1 MRRFTLFF
9 FALFAFLMAGAQSSL
24 PDLSTEDAP
33 TYYPI
38 KFQTGGAYLG
48 DQGAGKN
55 MLTVASSSDATQ
67 FQLIGTQSS
76 FILKSKLGNYVAF
89 NTTKSRFTTT
99 ATKSGA
105 VKLRI
110 INGKTNKYY
119 ELQREDQ
126 SQCMNQYGGQGAG
139 KELSEYTVGDVGNQ
153 LYFEGASNTL
163 ADMQTQYDNLV
174 SQIRAAAAYK
184 YFHTDATEA
193 VNAIPA
199 TTPTTK
205 ADLQAAIT
213 KLEAALAALNT
224 GTRQGTEIEGKQ
236 FFISSKAYP
245 NLFMYSKGTSMG
257 RNGSKYM
264 KNHLWVF
271 EKVEGQNGKYLLK
284 NVGDDLY
291 VAPIPTANN
300 KAVSLVSSKDE
311 AGVYTVVASATNGYC
326 MIYDESCSEANR
338 NSLHMQG
345 DGDNIVRWEKT
356 SEPSQFMLNE
366 ADNFIASLDTYYTIK
381 NGKGGYV
388 SLQNGYSDSK
398 GLTLSNSKAPS
409 SLDGLWHLIKNADN
423 TYSFISAGTT
433 SAGKI
438 LGIKGSEGSARTNMY
453 DTNELNSTITT
464 NFDGTFVL
472 DGTQPSYI
480 KLVGSSNNY
489 LNNRDGYL
497 ALWNSSLAAD
507 GDQGSQFYITPI
519 VPNDEFIYAEFNTVE
534 AGTRPTDISD
544 YALWY
549 NVPVAHTNVS
559 DTWMEYALPLGNGQ
573 IGATIRGGL
582 YKDEIQFNEKTL
594 FEGTN
599 GYCGSNSDQE
609 AQGRGWYQNF
619 GSIMVV
625 DKSNNFSLNDD
636 SKPAKSYVRY
646 LDIMNGVGGVNYKS
660 SDEATTYT
668 RRYFTSATD
677 KVLVAHYE
685 ANGTDKLNLKFTY
698 QPDARINASEVT
710 YNDATATFSGK
721 LNTVSYNTA
730 LKVFA
735 NDGATITTG
744 EDGIRVSNAQWAY
757 VMMAAATDYDATKK
771 GCVSG
776 ASAADIA
783 TTVQNR
789 LAAASAKDYT
799 TLYNDHVAAFS
810 NYMNRVDLKLATPC
824 TDKTTEDLVKYYAT
838 DANKTTNDG
847 LYLESLYF
855 QYGRYMTIGANLDGS
870 IHAPS
875 NLQGIWNDRSNT
887 QFWHCDIHAD
897 INVQMNYWPADPT
910 NLSEMH
916 LPFLNHIIDMASAPN
931 SPWVALAQ
939 RIKSGAKGW
948 TVAVE
953 NNIFGGSTTWCN
965 GSIKTLGAW
974 YCDHLWRYY
983 KYTLDRDFLK
993 RAIPVMYQNA
1003 LFTKSI
1009 ATKDSKGLYEIK
1021 GEWSPEHGPSDVTA
1035 FAQQTAYQGLKDLY
1049 LAHEALG
1056 DESPITAAQMTELD
1070 DLYKNFDKGLW
1081 VEQYNP
1087 GGVNWSEKKPCI
1099 SEWKNNALSEPGH
1112 RHLSHLMCLY
1122 PFNQVSAFATDADGV
1137 KFFQAAYNGQ
1147 IARNGDVTGWSM
1159 GWQTNT
1165 YARALD
1171 SDKAHYNLQR
1181 ALKHSTAYDIQMAG
1195 QGGCYYN
1202 LFDSHSPFQIDGNY
1216 GCTSGVAEMLLQSYD
1231 DVITILPAL
1240 PSAWPNGSVKGLK
1253 AQGNYN
1259 VDEEWTDGKATSAKV
1274 TNNLQEDRTVKVR
1287 YNNIVKAYDIKAGD
1301 TLELDLTNGLP
1312 TAIATITNGVKTQ
1325 KSIFDLSGRRVSK
1338 TAKGVYIVDGQ
1349 KVIF

>member
-24 PDLSTEDAP
+24 PDFSTEANP

-38 KFQTGGAYLG
+38 KFKTGGAYLG
-48 DQGAGKN
+48 DQGSGN
-55 MLTVASSSDATQ
+55 QMQTVSSNGDATQ
-67 FQLIGTQSS
+67 YQFIGTQSS
-76 FILKSKLGNYVAF
+76 FIMKSKLGNYVTF
-89 NTTKSRFTTT
+89 SNSFYSTS
-99 ATKSGA
+99 SNQSDA
-105 VKLRI
+105 VKLTI
-110 INGKTNKYY
+110 INGSADKYF
-119 ELQREDQ
+119 EIRRVGE
-126 SQCMNQYGGQGAG
+126 SQCLNQYQGQGVG
-139 KELSEYTVGDVGNQ
+139 RKLSEWTAGDTGNQ
-153 LYFEGASNTL
+153 LYFVGAEGTL
-163 ADMQTQYDNLV
+163 SDLQNEYNNLV
-174 SQIRAAAAYK
+174 TQIRDAASYK
-184 YFHTDATEA
+184 YFHADATEA

-205 ADLQAAIT
+205 EDLQAAIT
-213 KLEAALAALNT
+213 KLEAALTALNSAD
-224 GTRQGTEIEGKQ
+224 RQGTDLDGIYVI
-236 FFISSKAYP
+236 ISSKAYP
-245 NLFMYSKGTSMG
+245 NLFMYSKGSTMG
-257 RNGSKYM
+257 RDANKD
-264 KNHLWVF
+264 KANHVWTF
-271 EKVEGQNGKYLLK
+271 EKVEGQTGKYYIK
-284 NVGDDLY
+284 NLSSSAYAG
-291 VAPIPTANN
+291 PIPSKDNN
-300 KAVSLVSSKDE
+300 AVSMVSSKSE
-311 AGVYTVVASATNGYC
+311 AGVYTIAASTYNGYC
-326 MIYDESCSEANR
+326 TIVDESCS
-338 NSLHMQG
+338 NSSHNAMHMQG
-345 DGDNIVRWEKT
+345 DGDNIVRWEST
-356 SEPSQFMLNE
+356 SNPSQFFFKDIDPMSV
-366 ADNFIASLDTYYTIK
+366 I
-381 NGKGGYV
+381 G
-388 SLQNGYSDSK
+388 
-398 GLTLSNSKAPS
+398 
-409 SLDGLWHLIKNADN
+409 
-423 TYSFISAGTT
+423 
-433 SAGKI
+433 
-438 LGIKGSEGSARTNMY
+438 
-453 DTNELNSTITT
+453 
-464 NFDGTFVL
+464 
-472 DGTQPSYI
+472 
-480 KLVGSSNNY
+480 
-489 LNNRDGYL
+489 
-497 ALWNSSLAAD
+497 
-507 GDQGSQFYITPI
+507 
-519 VPNDEFIYAEFNTVE
+519 EFNTVE

-549 NVPVAHTNVS
+549 NVPVEHTGVN

-599 GYCGSNSDQE
+599 GSCGSGSAQE
-609 AQGRGWYQNF
+609 AKGRGWYQNF
-619 GSIMVV
+619 GSIIAI
-625 DKSNNFSLNDD
+625 DKSDNFSLKDN
-636 SKPAKSYVRY
+636 SKPVKGYVRY
-646 LDIMNGVGGVNYKS
+646 LDVMNGVGGVNYKS

-685 ANGTDKLNLKFTY
+685 ANGTDKLDLLFSY
-698 QPDARINASEVT
+698 QPDTRINASEVT
-710 YNDATATFSGK
+710 YNDATSTFSGK

-735 NDGATITTG
+735 SDGATITTS

-757 VMMAAATDYDATKK
+757 VMMAAATDYDATKN

-783 TTVQNR
+783 ATVQSR
-789 LAAASAKDYT
+789 LTAASAKDYT
-799 TLYNDHVAAFS
+799 TLYNDHVTAFS
-810 NYMNRVDLKLATPC
+810 GYMNRVNLNLASVC
-824 TDKTTEDLVKYYAT
+824 TDKTTEELVKYYAT

-855 QYGRYMTIGANLDGS
+855 QYGRYMTVGANLDGS

-887 QFWHCDIHAD
+887 DFWHCDVHAD

-916 LPFLNHIIDMASAPN
+916 LPFLNHIIDLATAPN

-953 NNIFGGSTTWCN
+953 NNIFGGTTTWCN

-993 RAIPVMYQNA
+993 KAIPVMYSNA

-1009 ATKDSKGLYEIK
+1009 ASKDSNGKYEIK
-1021 GEWSPEHGPSDVTA
+1021 NEWSPEHGPTDVTA

-1049 LAHEALG
+1049 QAQAELG
-1056 DESPITAAQMTELD
+1056 DESPITAEQMAELD
-1070 DLYKNFDKGLW
+1070 DLYNNFDKGLW
-1081 VEQYNP
+1081 TEQYNP
-1087 GGVNWSEKKPCI
+1087 GGVNWSENKPCI
-1099 SEWKNNALSEPGH
+1099 SEWKNNALTEPGH
-1112 RHLSHLMCLY
+1112 RHLSHLMCLF
-1122 PFNQVSAFATDADGV
+1122 PFNQVSAFATDADSV

-1171 SDKAHYNLQR
+1171 GDKAHYNLQR
-1181 ALKHSTAYDIQMAG
+1181 ALKHSTAYNIQMGG

-1216 GCTSGVAEMLLQSYD
+1216 GCTSGIAEMLLQSYD

-1240 PSAWPNGSVKGLK
+1240 PSAWKQGSVKGLK
-1253 AQGNYN
+1253 AQGNYL
-1259 VDEEWTDGKATSAKV
+1259 VDEEWVDGKATSAKV
-1274 TNNLQEDRTVKVR
+1274 TNNLQQDRTVKVR
-1287 YNNIVKAYDIKAGD
+1287 YNNIVKTYDIKAGE